1 MKFQYELW
9 LSRWPVVYVMVGFCI
24 VGVLCKL
31 ISNLATYGL
40 LRQAKRV
47 SRGKRISRR
56 SMTKHLL
63 DSYRKMVRKGIVIED
78 LERYVQEA
86 LAGAKAFGVSIA
98 QLENTNLT
106 MMVVCF
112 TLGAVNSMIA
122 YLNGSSD
129 SEIVFVFTI
138 GLALTGICV
147 IVEVCFH
154 NDYYRMMYLIG
165 MQNYLENEYRY
176 EITAEL
182 EHEEE
187 ARQATYKEVEEE
199 VRARNYAREVE
210 PVEYT
215 SETVPEFQFRE
226 PTATG
231 IAAAKE
237 LDDEMLEELL
247 RGMLLES
254 E

>member
-1 MKFQYELW
+1 MKFQYDLW
-9 LSRWPVVYVMVGFCI
+9 LSRWPVVYVMVGLCV
-24 VGVLCKL
+24 VGVLCKF
-31 ISNLATYGL
+31 ISNLATL
-40 LRQAKRV
+40 VLVWQVKRV
-47 SRGKRISRR
+47 NLGKRISRR

-63 DSYRKMVRKGIVIED
+63 DAYRKKIRKGIVIED

-98 QLENTNLT
+98 QLENGNLT
-106 MMVVCF
+106 MMVSCF

-122 YLNGSSD
+122 YLSGSSD
-129 SEIVFVFTI
+129 SEIVFVFAV

-147 IVEVCFH
+147 IAEVCFH
-154 NDYYRMMYLIG
+154 NDYYRMMYLIS

-176 EITAEL
+176 EIATEL

-199 VRARNYAREVE
+199 IRARNYPEEVE
-210 PVEYT
+210 YA
-215 SETVPEFQFRE
+215 SQTVPEFQYRE
-226 PTATG
+226 STATG
-231 IAAAKE
+231 IAAARE

-247 RGMLLES
+247 RGMLLEP

>member
-9 LSRWPVVYVMVGFCI
+9 LSRWPVVYVMVGLCM
-24 VGVLCKL
+24 VGVLCKI
-31 ISNLATYGL
+31 ISNLATFGL

-47 SRGKRISRR
+47 NQGKRISKR

-63 DSYRKMVRKGIVIED
+63 DAYRKKVRKGIVIED

-86 LAGAKAFGVSIA
+86 LAGAKAFGISIA
-98 QLENTNLT
+98 QLENGNLT
-106 MMVVCF
+106 MMVLCF

-129 SEIVFVFTI
+129 SEIVFVFTV

-147 IVEVCFH
+147 IAEVCFH
-154 NDYYRMMYLIG
+154 NDYYRMMYLLG

-176 EITAEL
+176 EIALEL

-187 ARQATYKEVEEE
+187 ERQATYKEVEAE
-199 VRARNYAREVE
+199 VRARNFEE

-215 SETVPEFQFRE
+215 PETVPEFQFRE
-226 PTATG
+226 STATG
-231 IAAAKE
+231 IAATRE

-247 RGMLLES
+247 RGMLLEP